1 MLPDVDAVCCLRNAL
16 VCAPAQ
22 DVTPTPIP
30 SVGSTIFVPGRSSLV
45 GRPIPCS
52 RTVKGRRSDFAGRP
66 STPLTALRVHG
77 LMLFSRQQPN
87 ASTLSHRLE
96 RLRRA
101 ASLCHLS
108 VLLVSRFVLAACARA
123 ERCREHPR
131 SGSSV
136 RCSGT
141 DFGDLPSSP
150 QIYPEGNRHC
160 FEVTRPIANF
170 STREISFPA
179 CRSRSFTPWV
189 PQDPRL

>member
-1 MLPDVDAVCCLRNAL
+1 MSVSVTIFSAPQEHEILEAAGGSLVFPCYRQSVSRANPRIDPRHDALPDVDAVCCLRNAL
-16 VCAPAQ
+16 VCAGC
-22 DVTPTPIP
+22 DSYSNTF
-30 SVGSTIFVPGRSSLV
+30 VGSTIFVPGRSSLV

-66 STPLTALRVHG
+66 STPLTALRVHD

-141 DFGDLPSSP
+141 LGPTLAGFNN
-150 QIYPEGNRHC
+150 I
-160 FEVTRPIANF
+160 
-170 STREISFPA
+170 
-179 CRSRSFTPWV
+179 
-189 PQDPRL
+189 